1 MKTSSSRVRGG
12 VSFKYW
18 FQTWAAIWGKEERGG
33 NEADEVG
40 LGAFEDG
47 VGAVVGGAAAVRE
60 DVWAVLGV
68 DPRTEPV
75 VDAGFLA
82 MVRW

>member
-12 VSFKYW
+12 VSFRYW

-47 VGAVVGGAAAVRE
+47 VGAVVGGADVRE
-60 DVWAVLGV
+60 GVLVVLGV
-68 DPRTEPV
+68 DPRTEPAV
-75 VDAGFLA
+75 EAGFLA
-82 MVRW
+82 MMRW

>member
-40 LGAFEDG
+40 LGAFEDC
-47 VGAVVGGAAAVRE
+47 VGAVLGGASLWEGVL
-60 DVWAVLGV
+60 VVLGV

-75 VDAGFLA
+75 AEAGFLA